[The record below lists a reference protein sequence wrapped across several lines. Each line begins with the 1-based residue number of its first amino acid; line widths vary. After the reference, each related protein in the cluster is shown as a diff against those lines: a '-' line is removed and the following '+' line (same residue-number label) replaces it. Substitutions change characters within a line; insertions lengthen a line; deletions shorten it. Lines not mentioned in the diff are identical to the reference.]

1 MPDKIVLPP
10 KVKCW
15 RCKGTG
21 QIVVIAGTIER
32 KPDYPEDMVGIPLRD
47 FEPCD
52 CDDGWRYDFDAVAAA
67 VAKAATL
74 FYEQTGPHPTGVGIK
89 KYQAKIYTNFPR
101 KKIRGEGPTPTAA
114 LVAAVLAYNE
124 LATLPEK

>member
-1 MPDKIVLPP
+1 MPKITLPP

-15 RCKGTG
+15 RCGGTG

-52 CDDGWRYDFDAVAAA
+52 CDDGERYVFDDVAAA
-67 VAKAATL
+67 IKKL
-74 FYEQTGPHPTGVGIK
+74 LYFNYEHTGPSSGNLPGKSYRV
-89 KYQAKIYTNFPR
+89 KIWDGA
-101 KKIRGEGPTPTAA
+101 GEYIAFGPTPTAA
-114 LVAAVLAYNE
+114 LVAAVEKHNE
-124 LATLPEK
+124 G

>member
-52 CDDGWRYDFDAVAAA
+52 CDDGWRYDFDDVAAA
-67 VAKAATL
+67 VANARLGYNVCSFDEEAGTDHAANIMDL
-74 FYEQTGPHPTGVGIK
+74 RVHPPGNVV
-89 KYQAKIYTNFPR
+89 
-101 KKIRGEGPTPTAA
+101 GEGPTPTAA